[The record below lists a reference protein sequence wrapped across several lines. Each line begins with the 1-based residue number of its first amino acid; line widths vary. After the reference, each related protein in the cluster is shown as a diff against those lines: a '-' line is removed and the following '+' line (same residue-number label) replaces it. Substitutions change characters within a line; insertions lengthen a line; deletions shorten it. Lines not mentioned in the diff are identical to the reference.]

1 MRTLLAGLSL
11 FAAAAAAHAV
21 PIATP
26 SSWETTLQARDIN
39 HDGLIDAYYDTST
52 NLSWLADAN
61 YAGTSGF
68 APASMF
74 TYPPNVEGAMNR
86 DVAVG
91 WAASLDIYGVKG
103 WRLPRALSV
112 APVDCAH
119 NQGRG
124 IQTGLRCEFSPEPG
138 INELVDLYHLLGGSK
153 GPFLNAW
160 LYGLPGYLMESNYT
174 GPEAPGYNLDILT
187 SGPTEIIL
195 HETFAGYAWAVRDG
209 DVMAVPEPSTYGLM
223 MLGITVL
230 ALRRRQN
237 KTGRGLS

>member
-1 MRTLLAGLSL
+1 MRTLLAGLCF

-21 PIATP
+21 PVATP
-26 SSWETTLQARDIN
+26 GSWETTLQARDIN
-39 HDGLIDAYYDTST
+39 HDGIVDAYYDTST

-68 APASMF
+68 APASWD
-74 TYPPNVEGAMNR
+74 TYPPNVKGAMYQY
-86 DVAVG
+86 VAVG

-119 NQGRG
+119 NNGHG
-124 IQTGLRCEFSPEPG
+124 IQGGLPCEFDPEPG
-138 INELVDLYHLLGGSK
+138 VNELVDLYHLLGGAS

-160 LYGLPGYLMESNYT
+160 LLYDLPGYLMESTYT
-174 GPEAPGYNLDILT
+174 GPEAPGSGGLDILT
-187 SGPTEIIL
+187 HGSTEIIL
-195 HETFAGYAWAVRDG
+195 KETFAGYGWAVHDG

-223 MLGITVL
+223 LLGVGVL
-230 ALRRRQN
+230 ALRRRQ
-237 KTGRGLS
+237 KMIGR